1 MKNFKKS
8 LAAIMLIVTA
18 ATFLI
23 SCKGGSSS
31 RADFKRGL
39 NLSKWFETWNYSIP
53 NLKVYDKS
61 DFIHIKELGSDV
73 IRVPIHFA
81 SFVNNKNEIEPI
93 IFEYLDKACDWAEEL
108 EMYIVID
115 NHSFNSGAYPAPAKV
130 EESLLLLWPQI
141 AARYKNRSKY
151 IVYEILNEPQ
161 FNNQAWEPIQ
171 KKALEAIRKVDKK
184 HTVVVTGADWSGLN
198 SMCNLQP
205 LADKNIIYTFHFY
218 EPFIFTHQGANWG
231 DSGLAVLADIPF
243 PYNKDKMPEIPAD
256 AKTASTRAQLANYP
270 KTGNEATLRKRL
282 EQAAAFSEKVHAPV
296 WCGEMGVHDFSA
308 PNEDRNNWY
317 KSVGAILSELK
328 IPFCVWGYDDSFG
341 IFEPGSRKRYPADLN
356 ASVLTALGMTVP
368 EGVGLA
374 APASSDLPLVLYDD
388 FYGKG
393 VDVSSWSTQLL
404 ITNHKEDPT
413 EGDFCIMTGLMERYA
428 GIAWDLTKKNLSD
441 IEGNQSNVYLCF
453 DVKFTSDKQA
463 FQIRFV
469 DTDDGTTANIPWR
482 LAYDVRA
489 SDGKV
494 KEWNKVEIPI
504 SSMNC
509 WGAWSNITESWTDI
523 GSNKFDWSRVWRLE
537 LAAEEWSISGKFFLD
552 NMRIEVR

>member
-1 MKNFKKS
+1 MKILKKILF
-8 LAAIMLIVTA
+8 LAGMLAVCT
-18 ATFLI
+18 TLF
-23 SCKGGSSS
+23 SCSASKSAGP
-31 RADFKRGL
+31 AKFTKGL
-39 NLSKWFETWNYSIP
+39 NLSKWFETWNNSLP
-53 NLKVYDKS
+53 NLKVYDKD
-61 DFIHIKELGSDV
+61 DFIHLKEVGCDV
-73 IRVPIHFA
+73 VRVPIHFA
-81 SFVNNKNEIEPI
+81 SFLNDKKEVDPI
-93 IFEYLDKACDWAEEL
+93 IYEYLDKACDWAEEL
-108 EMYIVID
+108 GMYIVID
-115 NHSFNSGAYPAPAKV
+115 NHSFNSGSYPAPAKV

-141 AARYKNRSKY
+141 AAHYKNRSNY

-161 FNNQAWEPIQ
+161 FGNKEWEPIQ

-198 SMCNLQP
+198 AMCELQP
-205 LADKNIIYTFHFY
+205 LNDKNIIYTFHFY

-231 DSGLAVLADIPF
+231 DPALQLLSNIPF
-243 PYNKDKMPEIPAD
+243 PYNKDKMPEIPTD
-256 AKTASTRAQLANYP
+256 SKISSLRGQLANYP
-270 KTGNEATLRKRL
+270 KTGNEATLKKRL
-282 EQAAAFSEKVHAPV
+282 EMAAAFSEKAGAPV
-296 WCGEMGVHDFSA
+296 WCGEMGVHDVA
-308 PNEDRNNWY
+308 VQNEERNNWY
-317 KSVGAILSELK
+317 KSAGKILNELH
-328 IPFCVWGYDDSFG
+328 IPFCVWGYDDTFG
-341 IFEPGSRKRYPADLN
+341 IFMPGSKKKFPYDLN
-356 ASVLTALGMTVP
+356 KEVLTALGMNVP

-404 ITNHKEDPT
+404 ITNHREDPT
-413 EGDFCIMTGLMERYA
+413 EGAFCIMTGLMERYA

-441 IEGNQSNVYLCF
+441 VEGNQSNVYLCF

-463 FQIRFV
+463 FQIRLV
-469 DTDDGTTANIPWR
+469 DSDDGTSANIPWR

-523 GSNKFDWSRVWRLE
+523 GSNKFDWNRVWRLE
-537 LAAEEWSISGKFFLD
+537 LAAEEWSISGKFYLD